1 MNSIKLYDK
10 MDTIF
15 MNSKNNGTSDSHRLL
30 LTFTDKINL
39 KKSDKHVAL
48 SNLSIYYI
56 WKNTKIQ
63 K

>member
-1 MNSIKLYDK
+1 
-10 MDTIF
+10 
-15 MNSKNNGTSDSHRLL
+15 MNSKNNGTSDCHRLL